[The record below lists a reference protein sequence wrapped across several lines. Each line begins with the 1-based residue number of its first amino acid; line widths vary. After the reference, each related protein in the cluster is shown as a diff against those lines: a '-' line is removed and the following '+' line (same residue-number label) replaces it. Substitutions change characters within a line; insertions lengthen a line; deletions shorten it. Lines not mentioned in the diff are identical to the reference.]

1 MVSDLSNHFLRH
13 ENCEQCGSSDA
24 KAVYEGGSS
33 HCFSCEHTVIS
44 EAYKKELK
52 GKKPQFKRVKS
63 SVGKEKENMEV
74 KPSGKPALSSED
86 NLEIKANTTPKAKG
100 FRFLDDEVTTK
111 FGVRH
116 SVDEDDDVIEQYYP
130 CTQDGQLV
138 GYKIR
143 EVPKNFYSR
152 GRTGADCELFMQF
165 KFNRGGKYIIITEG
179 ELDALSAYQIMSNY
193 NKAKGGDLE
202 TAVVSPTTGA
212 NSHKQIAAQY
222 KFFDSFDNIIVSYD
236 NDKAGQAAIE
246 QVVKVLPKGK
256 VKIMNMKYKD
266 ANDYLKNEDE
276 KAFVN
281 DFYNAKRFTPVGVV
295 GSGDLYNRILEQSN
309 VAKVSF
315 PPFMNKLNEMF
326 AGGLP
331 LGHIVNVAAGTG
343 LGKTSFIT
351 EILYYWIFNSPHK
364 IGVVSMEADAG
375 QYGEILLG
383 RHLSRKLA
391 LIQDDDV
398 KRDLLTSER
407 VKTKAQELFYNDEGQ
422 HRFYLLDNRD
432 GTIEEI
438 QDTIEEL
445 VVSCG
450 CRIIVLDP
458 LQDILDGLSIDE
470 QAVFMKWSKGIIKSH
485 NVTLIFINH
494 VRKSA
499 AGGANSAKGDTFT
512 EEEIQGS
519 STIIKSASANILL
532 SRNKYA
538 EDEVERN
545 TTKVLLSKNR
555 ICGLTGPAGEVYY
568 ENDTHTLWDKA
579 QYFSTPKEAPAVE
592 A

>member
-1 MVSDLSNHFLRH
+1 MSNHFLRH
-13 ENCEQCGSSDA
+13 ENCDQCGSSDA
-24 KAVYEGGSS
+24 KAIYEGGSS

-44 EAYKKELK
+44 EEYKKELK

-74 KPSGKPALSSED
+74 KPSGKPALSSEE
-86 NLEIKANTTPKAKG
+86 NLEIKGNTTPKANG

-222 KFFDSFDNIIVSYD
+222 KFFDSFDNIIISYD

-309 VAKVSF
+309 VAKVAF

-391 LIQDDDV
+391 LIQDDEV